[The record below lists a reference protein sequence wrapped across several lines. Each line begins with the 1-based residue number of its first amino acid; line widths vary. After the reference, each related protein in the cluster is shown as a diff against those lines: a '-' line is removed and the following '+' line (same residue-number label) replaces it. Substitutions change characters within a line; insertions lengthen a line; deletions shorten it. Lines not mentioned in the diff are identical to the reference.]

1 MVHLQSTSVSL
12 ISLPQ
17 VSPHYTTF
25 PYCAVTNLFLENSP
39 MVHLQS
45 TQVNRN
51 RHCNGACTKHP
62 WQSDLSLQW
71 CMYGAP
77 MAIRFVSPMVHLHM
91 HLFAPAKTNFSH
103 RSASVHFLA
112 LGQHCPHFLTSAQHP
127 ARGWEGGGKRGS
139 QEGSVQDRNT

>member
-1 MVHLQSTSVSL
+1 MVHPQSTSVSL

-71 CMYGAP
+71 CIYTCC
-77 MAIRFVSPMVHLHM
+77 LHQQKKP
-91 HLFAPAKTNFSH
+91 FRTAAPASISSH
-103 RSASVHFLA
+103 QGNTAPISSL
-112 LGQHCPHFLTSAQHP
+112 Q
-127 ARGWEGGGKRGS
+127 
-139 QEGSVQDRNT
+139 RNTQPGDGKGVAKGGLKKVVYRTGTPKKSAANFA